1 MKIIE
6 AKNLSKTYKKGKN
19 TIKALENATFS
30 VYKGEFV
37 AITGPSG
44 SGKSTLMNILGCLD
58 RQSFGMYYLIGE
70 DVSRLKGAKLARV
83 RNRSIGFVFQSC
95 DLVSE
100 LTAEENVWL
109 PLYYRGVPSAERRKA
124 ARLALEQVGLSDRA
138 RHLPR
143 ALSGGQRQRVAIA
156 RAIASK
162 PDIILADEPTGS
174 LDCDSRDEIIKILK
188 QIAREGGT
196 VIAITHDISLAN
208 SADRVLHIEAGH
220 LHQKG

>member
-70 DVSRLKGAKLARV
+70 DVSKLKGAKLARL

-124 ARLALEQVGLSDRA
+124 ARLALEQVGLIDRA
-138 RHLPR
+138 RHLPH

-156 RAIASK
+156 RAIASQ

>member
-1 MKIIE
+1 M
-6 AKNLSKTYKKGKN
+6 A
-19 TIKALENATFS
+19 
-30 VYKGEFV
+30 
-37 AITGPSG
+37 
-44 SGKSTLMNILGCLD
+44 
-58 RQSFGMYYLIGE
+58 
-70 DVSRLKGAKLARV
+70 RL

-124 ARLALEQVGLSDRA
+124 ARLALEQVGLIDRA
-138 RHLPR
+138 RHLPH

-156 RAIASK
+156 RAIASQ

>member
-6 AKNLSKTYKKGKN
+6 VKSLSKVYKNRKS
-19 TIKALENATFS
+19 TLKALENVTFS
-30 VYKGEFV
+30 VDRGEFV

-58 RQSFGMYYLIGE
+58 IQSFGMYYLKGE
-70 DVSRLKGAKLARV
+70 DVSRLKSSDLARL
-83 RNRSIGFVFQSC
+83 RNRSIGFIFQSC
-95 DLVSE
+95 DLVSQ

-109 PLYYRGVPSAERRKA
+109 PLYYRGVPAKERKA
-124 ARLALEQVGLSDRA
+124 IAMEALNQVGLGDRA
-138 RHLPR
+138 AHLPK

-174 LDCDSRDEIIKILK
+174 LDCQCRDDIIHLLK
-188 QIAREGGT
+188 QLVAEGNT
-196 VIAITHDISLAN
+196 VITITHDLTLAN
-208 SADRVLHIEAGH
+208 EAHRVLTIRDGH
-220 LHQKG
+220 LHQEG

>member
-6 AKNLSKTYKKGKN
+6 VENLTKIYKTHKN
-19 TIKALENATFS
+19 TLKALENVSFS
-30 VYKGEFV
+30 VDKGEFV

-58 RQSFGMYYLIGE
+58 RQSFGMYYLKGE
-70 DVSRLKGAKLARV
+70 NVSRLKGSALAKL
-83 RNRSIGFVFQSC
+83 RNRSIGFIFQSC

-109 PLYYRGVPSAERRKA
+109 PLYYRGVPAKERKA
-124 ARLALEQVGLSDRA
+124 IALNALEQVGLSARA
-138 RHLPR
+138 HHLPK

-174 LDCDSRDEIIKILK
+174 LDCQSRDEIINLLK
-188 QIAREGGT
+188 QIVADGNT
-196 VIAITHDISLAN
+196 VITITHDLTLAN
-208 SADRVLHIEAGH
+208 SAGRMLTIHEGH
-220 LHQKG
+220 LHQEG

>member
-6 AKNLSKTYKKGKN
+6 VKNLSKVYKNRKS
-19 TIKALENATFS
+19 TLKALENVTFS
-30 VYKGEFV
+30 VDRGEFV

-58 RQSFGMYYLIGE
+58 IQSFGMYYLKGE
-70 DVSRLKGAKLARV
+70 DVSRLKSSDLARL
-83 RNRSIGFVFQSC
+83 RNRSIGFIFQSC
-95 DLVSE
+95 DLVSQ

-109 PLYYRGVPSAERRKA
+109 PLYYRGVPAKERKA
-124 ARLALEQVGLSDRA
+124 IAMEALNQVGLGDRA
-138 RHLPR
+138 AHLPK

-174 LDCDSRDEIIKILK
+174 LDCQCRDDIIHLLK
-188 QIAREGGT
+188 QLVAEGNT
-196 VIAITHDISLAN
+196 VITITHDLTLAN
-208 SADRVLHIEAGH
+208 EAHRVLTIRDGH
-220 LHQKG
+220 LHQEG

>member
-6 AKNLSKTYKKGKN
+6 VQDLTKIYKNHKN
-19 TIKALENATFS
+19 TLKALENVSFS
-30 VYKGEFV
+30 VDKGEFV

-58 RQSFGMYYLIGE
+58 RQSFGMYYLKGE
-70 DVSRLKGAKLARV
+70 DISRFKGSALARL
-83 RNRSIGFVFQSC
+83 RNRSIGFIFQSC

-109 PLYYRGVPSAERRKA
+109 PLYYRGVPAKERKA
-124 ARLALEQVGLSDRA
+124 IALNALEQVGLSDRA
-138 RHLPR
+138 QHLPK

-162 PDIILADEPTGS
+162 PDVILADEPTGS
-174 LDCDSRDEIIKILK
+174 LDCQSRDEIIGLLK
-188 QIAREGGT
+188 QTVADGNT
-196 VIAITHDISLAN
+196 VITITHDLTLAN
-208 SADRVLHIEAGH
+208 SAQRVLTIRDGR
-220 LHQKG
+220 LHQEG